1 MVKNKKRSYLVPAL
15 DRGLD
20 VLEWM
25 ARQPEPVT
33 LTGIAQGLNL
43 AVSEVQRPVSCLLER
58 GYLHRQG
65 SGGYILTGLITRLA
79 SAYPP
84 HWRLQQ
90 AAFAPMAEFSRR
102 HSQSIHLSVPDGDSA
117 LLLLDVPGGGL
128 VRLSLQQGARLGRE
142 KTVSGRLLAAYGCLP
157 VNVKDPQKAALRKI
171 ASRGY
176 EVADSTH
183 AVGIVDVGVPVRDAA
198 GQVVAALTVSCLRLR
213 QGRQSAAKLVPHLLK
228 CANAV
233 AKAI

>member
-1 MVKNKKRSYLVPAL
+1 VKNNAPSYVVPAL
-15 DRGLD
+15 ERGLD
-20 VLEWM
+20 LLEWM

-117 LLLLDVPGGGL
+117 LLLLDIPGGGL
-128 VRLSLQQGARLGRE
+128 VRLSLQQGARLDRE
-142 KTVSGRLLAAYGCLP
+142 KTVSGRLMAAYGCLP
-157 VNVKDPQKAALRKI
+157 VSAKDSQKAVLRKI

-183 AVGIVDVGVPVRDAA
+183 AVGIVDVGVPVQDAA
-198 GQVVAALTVSCLRLR
+198 GQVVAALTASCLRLR
-213 QGRQSAAKLVPHLLK
+213 QGKQRADNLVPHLLN
-228 CANAV
+228 CSHEV
-233 AKAI
+233 AKAV

>member
-79 SAYPP
+79 STYPP

-102 HSQSIHLSVPDGDSA
+102 HAQSVHLSVPDGDGA

-128 VRLSLQQGARLGRE
+128 VRLSLQQGARLDRE
-142 KTVSGRLLAAYGCLP
+142 KTVSGRLMAAYGCLS
-157 VNVKDPQKAALRKI
+157 VSAKDSQKAALRKI
-171 ASRGY
+171 ARRGY

-213 QGRQSAAKLVPHLLK
+213 QGRQRAAKLVPHLLD
-228 CANAV
+228 CSHEV
-233 AKAI
+233 GKAI